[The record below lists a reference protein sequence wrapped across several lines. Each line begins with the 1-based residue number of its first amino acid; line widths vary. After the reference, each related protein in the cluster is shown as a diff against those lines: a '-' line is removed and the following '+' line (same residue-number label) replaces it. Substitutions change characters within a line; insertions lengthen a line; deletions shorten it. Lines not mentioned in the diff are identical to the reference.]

1 MRTRNVDKNF
11 WKRCQ
16 IKDDT
21 PCASLLGTTCL
32 HLLLNL
38 TKLLSNKKILSQDE
52 RDEKVSIFC
61 FSLRAVMKIVESV
74 FKLEKLFPDVQR
86 LTFFLCLNY
95 EEKFLKNS

>member
-1 MRTRNVDKNF
+1 M
-11 WKRCQ
+11 
-16 IKDDT
+16 
-21 PCASLLGTTCL
+21 

-38 TKLLSNKKILSQDE
+38 TKLLSNKKILSQEE

-61 FSLRAVMKIVESV
+61 FSLRAFMKIVESV

-95 EEKFLKNS
+95 EEKFLNLHFFLLLFMIFGSESSKISQNEVLRS